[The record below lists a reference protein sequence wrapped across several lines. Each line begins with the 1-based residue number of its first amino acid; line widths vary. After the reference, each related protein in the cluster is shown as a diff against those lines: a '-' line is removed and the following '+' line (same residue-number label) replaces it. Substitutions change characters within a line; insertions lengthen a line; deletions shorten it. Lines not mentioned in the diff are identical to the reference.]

1 MKKRLLFT
9 LGCSFTEGDGA
20 YPPEPFFEPE
30 GIPLDGSRRVELH
43 GTDKMQWYRN
53 TYTDYFHNQG
63 GWPAQ
68 LVKRKG
74 FDKLINIAKCASS
87 TGYQLK
93 TLYDKYWNFDWAS
106 YDTTMFIFLTDSIRF
121 SFYSGGTPQT
131 FMCGNPDRPYTLSG
145 RYAKIIQDSELDP
158 LLEQRHHLRTLE
170 QFCEVRGI
178 ELVVMN
184 YWKKEDRNLKA
195 IHKSKHYITKEPGW
209 TPIPFEY
216 GQHRENGTKSEH
228 WDPRYHSPICYHLN
242 EKGCS
247 IMVDELI
254 KKLDYERPVAL
265 KVNNFNNNPEI
276 IWDGDPYNFEHSI
289 DKKKRSSS
297 SFSATKDRI
306 EYDHEG
312 LTQDEYEHYYAHG
325 KLPD

>member
-43 GTDKMQWYRN
+43 GGDRMQQFRN
-53 TYTDYFHNQG
+53 TNTEYFHNQG

-87 TGYQLK
+87 TSYQLK
-93 TLYDKYWNFDWAS
+93 TLYDKYWNFDWNL
-106 YDTTMFIFLTDSIRF
+106 YDTTMMIFLTDSIRF
-121 SFYSGGTPQT
+121 SFYSGGAPQT

-145 RYAKIIQDSELDP
+145 RYAKIIQDNHMDP

-170 QFCEVRGI
+170 QFCENRGI
-178 ELVVMN
+178 KLVIMS
-184 YWKKEDRNLKA
+184 YWKHEDKLLKQ
-195 IHKSKHYITKEPGW
+195 IHKSKHYITQEGGW

-216 GQHRENGTKSEH
+216 NQLREDGTRSEE
-228 WDPRYHSPICYHLN
+228 WDGRYHSPICFHPN
-242 EKGCS
+242 ELGYS
-247 IMVDELI
+247 LMVDELI
-254 KKLDYERPVAL
+254 KKLDEERPDVL
-265 KVNNFNNNPEI
+265 DIQNFNDNPI
-276 IWDGDPYNFEHSI
+276 IEWDGDPYTFPWI
-289 DKKKRSSS
+289 QD
-297 SFSATKDRI
+297 DRI
-306 EYDHEG
+306 EFDHEG
-312 LTQDEYEHYYAHG
+312 LTQEEYEHYYEFG
-325 KLPD
+325 KLPA